1 MKQSNKLF
9 SLQILIAGL
18 VIFFGPAYA
27 ISQDTLAID
36 SPKDST
42 QHTLNL
48 ELNLEDT
55 LEATIYFPFTSRIPR
70 IWADTLL
77 DEKFRSYERMDKRD
91 LGLINLGQPGSFVFD
106 GFQKLEKP
114 ILKSLGVEAF
124 QAYRVTQM
132 DQPFLF
138 QKILIIS
145 SNLLSI
151 LSD

>member
-18 VIFFGPAYA
+18 VIFFGPTYA

-70 IWADTLL
+70 I
-77 DEKFRSYERMDKRD
+77 
-91 LGLINLGQPGSFVFD
+91 
-106 GFQKLEKP
+106 
-114 ILKSLGVEAF
+114 
-124 QAYRVTQM
+124 
-132 DQPFLF
+132 
-138 QKILIIS
+138 
-145 SNLLSI
+145 
-151 LSD
+151 